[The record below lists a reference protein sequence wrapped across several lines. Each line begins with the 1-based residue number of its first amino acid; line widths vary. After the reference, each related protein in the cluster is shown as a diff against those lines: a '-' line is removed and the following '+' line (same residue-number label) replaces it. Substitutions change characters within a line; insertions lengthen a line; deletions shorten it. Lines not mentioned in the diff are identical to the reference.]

1 VAGGQRQD
9 DAMSDPDQEAIQVW
23 TDPVWLVRVQES
35 EAIVG
40 PVSLDQI
47 KRGIDKNK
55 LAKDAEIA
63 LDGSD
68 SWVAAVGHLKRV
80 IRDFGG
86 LTGARRRLGKYREPP
101 PSVDMRGAPMADAPE
116 LEARPIAPRGARAGK
131 CGRCGSSR
139 VVRDAQLA
147 VMGGASIVLQL
158 AGGQRSVLAAD
169 VCGKCGNVDLVADS
183 LDVVRE
189 AYRAQN

>member
-1 VAGGQRQD
+1 
-9 DAMSDPDQEAIQVW
+9 MSDPDQEAIQVW

-158 AGGQRSVLAAD
+158 ATCVASAATSSWWPTASTW
-169 VCGKCGNVDLVADS
+169 CARPIAL
-183 LDVVRE
+183 RTE
-189 AYRAQN
+189 PRATPRHRRPGPSRG